1 MYLVYLPYMYQ
12 TASLLHKNH
21 KGLILTCTYSR
32 QTPPLKHTPLVK
44 GPTHEP
50 PHRVTIFDG
59 NSLFKSFLSPANSTG
74 YQRKKRLSICTLPC
88 FHCFHCSP
96 LPSLSPPVF
105 VLLHFPLLITSTITT
120 ITTIRGTI
128 IKCLLPSSTSLS
140 RPPQQPPPP
149 PPPQQPPLP
158 DLTTAEH
165 PLHHHA
171 HSLPRPPLGHTRH

>member
-1 MYLVYLPYMYQ
+1 MGGWLSWIYHSQSNTACCMTNKVVIFYVVVVVSTCIQYMYLPYQ
-12 TASLLHKNH
+12 TSSLLHKNH
-21 KGLILTCTYSR
+21 KGLILQCTYSR

-59 NSLFKSFLSPANSTG
+59 NSLLKSFLSPANSTG

-120 ITTIRGTI
+120 ITF
-128 IKCLLPSSTSLS
+128 
-140 RPPQQPPPP
+140 
-149 PPPQQPPLP
+149 
-158 DLTTAEH
+158 
-165 PLHHHA
+165 
-171 HSLPRPPLGHTRH
+171 